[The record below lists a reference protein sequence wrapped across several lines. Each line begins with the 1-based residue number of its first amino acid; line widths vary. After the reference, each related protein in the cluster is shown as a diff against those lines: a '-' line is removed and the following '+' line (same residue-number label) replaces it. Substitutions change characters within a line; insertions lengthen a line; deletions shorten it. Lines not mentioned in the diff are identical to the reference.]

1 MKKVLFLILLFLYS
15 NVNFGQTNSRN
26 GRSLPATDTI
36 RVFIVFAEVIGAPND
51 PGGLWVG
58 NGSWETGSLPPN
70 KDLIINH
77 SISNSTP
84 LVGVT
89 KYFHEVSNGKFI
101 VLGDYYPEIV
111 QIDYNNVTSPTTEWV
126 EDGKNGIIVSDYSSN
141 YIERALSLDYDSLVR
156 YNIDLM
162 EREGTKDANRRKFYS
177 IFDKEFGK

>member
-36 RVFIVFAEVIGAPND
+36 RVFIVFGEVIGDPND

-58 NGSWETGSLPPN
+58 NGSWETGNLPPN

-77 SISNSTP
+77 SISNSTQ
-84 LVGVT
+84 LVGIT
-89 KYFHEVSNGKFI
+89 KYFHEVSNGKLI

-111 QIDYNNVTSPTTEWV
+111 QIDYSDATNGSITEVCNFFNNLQGQDIITQNGYSFNSNDFDSWTT
-126 EDGKNGIIVSDYSSN
+126 NTNYNPSS
-141 YIERALSLDYDSLVR
+141 
-156 YNIDLM
+156 
-162 EREGTKDANRRKFYS
+162 K
-177 IFDKEFGK
+177 